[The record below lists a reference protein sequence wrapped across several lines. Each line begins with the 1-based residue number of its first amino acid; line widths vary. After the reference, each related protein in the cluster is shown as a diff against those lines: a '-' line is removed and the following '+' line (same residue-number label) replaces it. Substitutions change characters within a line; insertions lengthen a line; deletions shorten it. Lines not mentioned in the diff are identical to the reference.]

1 MSYAW
6 ITWNQ
11 NLEKKKYTSHGYR
24 QLKAYLRTKD
34 IYSDI
39 GKDVE
44 TKFDTSNYKLD
55 RSCLKKI
62 KKVSDLMKDGSSW
75 KIMKEFLG

>member
-11 NLEKKKYTSHGYR
+11 NLEKKKITLHGYR
-24 QLKAYLRTKD
+24 QLKAYLRTKY

-39 GKDVE
+39 GKYVE

-55 RSCLKKI
+55 RSCLKKS
-62 KKVSDLMKDGSSW
+62 KK
-75 KIMKEFLG
+75 